1 MKTTGPSSSSRR
13 HESAP
18 RKNRHVPPP
27 QPPRPSRLLLWAR
40 SSAHFGKLGVGV
52 LLVLGTACATA
63 YGGYRLALSSSQFAL
78 QKLDV
83 STSRRVSERQLLER
97 AGITLGQNLLGVDVH
112 AAEERLLGDPWIRS
126 VRLVRQLPH
135 TLRVELV
142 EREAL
147 ALASLDGDLFV
158 VGADG
163 EPFKAWQA
171 GDPTDLPV
179 LTGVTLEALARD
191 RTGAIARLATGL
203 SVLSHYE
210 RLPVS
215 QQQPPQEVN
224 LSPDG
229 AVVLSVGTRGVS
241 LHLGQGPWPKK
252 MLMVAEVMRTFES
265 KRELPGVVFLDNAL
279 HPERVV
285 VRMR

>member
-1 MKTTGPSSSSRR
+1 
-13 HESAP
+13 
-18 RKNRHVPPP
+18 VPPP
-27 QPPRPSRLLLWAR
+27 EPRRPGRLLLWAR
-40 SSAHFGKLGVGV
+40 ASAHFGKLGFGV
-52 LLVLGTACATA
+52 LLVFATACATA
-63 YGGYRLALSSSQFAL
+63 YGAYRLALSSSQFAL

-83 STSRRVSERQLLER
+83 TSSRRLSERELLAR
-97 AGITLGQNLLGVDVH
+97 AGIELGQNLLGVDVR

-126 VRLVRQLPH
+126 VRLVRQLTH

-171 GDPTDLPV
+171 GDPDDLPV
-179 LTGVTLEALARD
+179 LTGVTLDALAKD
-191 RTGAIARLATGL
+191 RIGATTRLATGL

-210 RLPVS
+210 RLPIS
-215 QQQPPQEVN
+215 QQHRAQEVN

-229 AVVLSVGTRGVS
+229 AVVLSVGARGVS

-265 KRELPGVVFLDNAL
+265 KRELPGVIFLDNAL